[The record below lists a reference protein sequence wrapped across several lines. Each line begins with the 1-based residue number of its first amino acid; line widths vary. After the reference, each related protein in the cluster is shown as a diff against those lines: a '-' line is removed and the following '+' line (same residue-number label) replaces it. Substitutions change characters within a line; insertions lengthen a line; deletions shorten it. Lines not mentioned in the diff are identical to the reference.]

1 MNASTRPVPRPRVF
15 AGAVILFALIAGLI
29 VAVEALR
36 HPLPEG
42 IDEDVGLAEDDS
54 DPRLPTVCE
63 ESLPRE
69 GQERA
74 TDQPGQAPG
83 GELGPSDDVLGNRPA
98 TVTSSEL
105 YDCPQLWDG
114 ATVRYTGEVIGAVLR
129 RDGGAWVQLND
140 DVYANLRG
148 PLPAH
153 RDYRGGNAGIGVH
166 IPPDLADQ
174 IEWVGGPDTRGDRLV
189 VTGTFHRVD
198 PATAEVA
205 VIRAGVGQIE
215 QRGSRLERA
224 DLPDRRR
231 LAILAAAV
239 AIVAT
244 VAERVVA
251 RRR

>member
-1 MNASTRPVPRPRVF
+1 MSTSTRPVPRPRVF

-29 VAVEALR
+29 VVVEALR

-54 DPRLPTVCE
+54 DPRLPSVCE
-63 ESLPRE
+63 ETLPRE
-69 GQERA
+69 GQERT
-74 TDQPGQAPG
+74 TDQAGQAPG
-83 GELGPSDDVLGNRPA
+83 AEIGPADDVVGNRPA
-98 TVTSSEL
+98 TVTSSQL

-114 ATVRYTGEVIGAVLR
+114 VSVRYTGEVIGAVLR

-166 IPPDLADQ
+166 IPPEMADQ

-189 VTGTFHRVD
+189 VIGTFHRVD

-205 VIRAGVGQIE
+205 VIRAGAGQID
-215 QRGSRLERA
+215 QRGSRIERP

-231 LAILAAAV
+231 LAIIV
-239 AIVAT
+239 AIVAAV
-244 VAERVVA
+244 VAGTERVVA